1 MNGGKGYTQELTEAL
16 VAYAGEKTGYLVIEC
31 SPGQEIT
38 KRIAERNG
46 FIFAGRDGTLDVYR
60 LKAENLK

>member
-16 VAYAGEKTGYLVIEC
+16 VSYAGEETGYLVIEC
-31 SPGQEIT
+31 SPAQGIT

-46 FIFAGRDGTLDVYR
+46 FIFAGKDGTLDVYR
-60 LKAENLK
+60 LRAGNLK